1 MQQREKG
8 VRIGHLKTKGATKI
22 HIDQQGG
29 ACYTSQK
36 GEGGG
41 SRRLIVSKAYLQKE
55 KKKHKKSI
63 LPENQKG
70 VCYLCGSRRMI
81 EEHHIFF
88 GRGYRDL
95 SEEHGM
101 KVYLCLE
108 CHQEGPEAVHRCRET
123 DLYLKRTAQE
133 EFEKQNTRQQFI
145 KIFGKSYL

>member
-1 MQQREKG
+1 MPVTPPRKEKA
-8 VRIGHLKTKGATKI
+8 V
-22 HIDQQGG
+22 DQ
-29 ACYTSQK
+29 
-36 GEGGG
+36 EG
-41 SRRLIVSKAYLQKE
+41 LLFPKPTFKKK

-88 GRGYRDL
+88 GHGYRDL

-108 CHQEGPEAVHRCRET
+108 CHQERPEAVHRCRET